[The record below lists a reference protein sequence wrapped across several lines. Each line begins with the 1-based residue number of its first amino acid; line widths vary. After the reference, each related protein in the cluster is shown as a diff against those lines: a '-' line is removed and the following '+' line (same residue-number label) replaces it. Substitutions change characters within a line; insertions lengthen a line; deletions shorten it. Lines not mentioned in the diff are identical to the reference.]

1 MLVKV
6 NFNKGDLHSLYMSQT
21 IDDLPKKMGR
31 KRTFDDEIH
40 KAWRVAALYK
50 YQQKKLRGIK

>member
-1 MLVKV
+1 
-6 NFNKGDLHSLYMSQT
+6 MSQT

-50 YQQKKLRGIK
+50 YQQKKLKGIK